1 MSKSESCSPNQI
13 SNPLRIGVMSRL
25 ASYRQDFALQLI
37 QRHDKI
43 HHPYYAFLS
52 LKILFA
58 TEFPRLFD
66 VFTLGK
72 ETVGLD

>member
-1 MSKSESCSPNQI
+1 
-13 SNPLRIGVMSRL
+13 MSRL